1 MGQGFADE
9 REHGSVKLL
18 RPLQRTSM
26 AHAIEEDEF
35 CVRNA
40 SSEIFRVFA
49 LDEFVMLALH
59 DHDRHADLREVMWG
73 VVRLSPAHQA
83 DVFDKTLKACRRSR

>member
-1 MGQGFADE
+1 
-9 REHGSVKLL
+9 
-18 RPLQRTSM
+18 
-26 AHAIEEDEF
+26 
-35 CVRNA
+35 
-40 SSEIFRVFA
+40 
-49 LDEFVMLALH
+49 MLALH